1 MDDHVA
7 EAIDKYY
14 RLKMSY
20 ETTKNKKYSTS
31 NKNKKKRKETA
42 RKPPC
47 VECKREVGT
56 IFTRDKSKLIA
67 HCGDQ
72 VNPCAFKL
80 TIEKG
85 SYYPFKTHA
94 QGNHTIQGVLETIKI
109 VKTKIMELK
118 MHLLFKVKTE
128 DEIVE
133 EFDKLNKELNEEQE
147 HYLARLQ
154 MVEELQE
161 SSSADTN
168 DTLRTLFDD
177 RSTLLKEMAALE
189 EEFKKSKHHKFLTE
203 YNSIY
208 CGKLMPLISQ
218 IQKEQYRHMN
228 VEVDEETN
236 IHHLRQCTEL
246 LQYTEQDNGEDPMV
260 IDDIGGRDTTQKKT
274 NKKDDLQNADADAAD
289 DDAADAADAADADAD
304 ADEDTNVSS

>member
-80 TIEKG
+80 TIEMG

-161 SSSADTN
+161 SSSA
-168 DTLRTLFDD
+168 
-177 RSTLLKEMAALE
+177 
-189 EEFKKSKHHKFLTE
+189 HK
-203 YNSIY
+203 
-208 CGKLMPLISQ
+208 
-218 IQKEQYRHMN
+218 
-228 VEVDEETN
+228 
-236 IHHLRQCTEL
+236 
-246 LQYTEQDNGEDPMV
+246 
-260 IDDIGGRDTTQKKT
+260 
-274 NKKDDLQNADADAAD
+274 
-289 DDAADAADAADADAD
+289 
-304 ADEDTNVSS
+304 